1 MLVSGFS
8 EPIEQAVYV
17 PQAAVVCFEAEDE
30 FAQLVPRDYLVHQES
45 IPHLR
50 RREQC
55 NIAFSPLAFASPLPD
70 VLGCL
75 FYRKRQLQLANLHLV
90 TGPDAPVYRLTP
102 F

>member
-1 MLVSGFS
+1 MSGFS

-17 PQAAVVCFEAEDE
+17 PQVAVVCFEAEEDVV
-30 FAQLVPRDYLVHQES
+30 QLVAKDFLVHQES

-55 NIAFSPLAFASPLPD
+55 HISFTPLAFASPLPD